1 MNFEESLSILDTAIF
16 DKINRHLKDIEVIIL
31 EGSWNSLSYEEIANK
46 EGYAANYLRQDV
58 GFKLWKF
65 LSEVLEEEVNKTNFR
80 AAVGRLVNRHQVI
93 ASCNE
98 KKTISLET
106 SQSHFPQVK
115 DFNTNK
121 PILEYPEGSVPI
133 NSLFYLQRQIDI
145 RCYDKI
151 LQPGALI
158 RIKAPHQMGKTSLCD
173 RILGY
178 SKQEG
183 YSTVRVNLLQAEATV
198 FSSLDRF
205 LRWFCACISHKLKLS
220 AFSHE
225 CWDEYRGSIINCT
238 TYLEENILTTID
250 HSLVLALD
258 EVDIVFQYPEISQGF
273 FAMLRS
279 WHEEAKTIDIW
290 ENLRLIVVNS
300 TENYGSLDI
309 NQSPFNIGLVAEL
322 DEFTSEEIEE
332 LAQRHNYGCNSNQLQ
347 QLISLIG
354 GHPYLTRLALYH
366 MALGNTTIDKLLQDA
381 PTNAGIY
388 EAYLRRILKNILLNE
403 KLTTGFMKV
412 VNADEPVAIAT
423 MQSYQL
429 YSMGL
434 VKRVG
439 DRLVPRCQLYQKY
452 FREHLTPIIN

>member
-31 EGSWNSLSYEEIANK
+31 EGSWHSLSYEEIANK

-106 SQSHFPQVK
+106 SLSDFPQVK

-151 LQPGALI
+151 LHPGALI

-173 RILGY
+173 RILAY
-178 SKQEG
+178 SKQKG
-183 YSTVRVNLLQAEATV
+183 YSTVRVNLLQAEATI
-198 FSSLDRF
+198 FSSLDKF

-220 AFSHE
+220 TFSHE
-225 CWDEYRGSIINCT
+225 YWDECRGSIINCT

-290 ENLRLIVVNS
+290 ENLRLVVVNS

-322 DEFTSEEIEE
+322 DEFTPEEIEE

-347 QLISLIG
+347 QLIYLIG

-366 MALGNTTIDKLLQDA
+366 MALEDTTIDKLLQDA

-412 VNADEPVAIAT
+412 VNADEPVAIETIQA
-423 MQSYQL
+423 YQL

-434 VKRVG
+434 IKRVG
-439 DRLVPRCQLYQKY
+439 DKLVPRCQLYRRY
-452 FREHLTPIIN
+452 FREHLNK

>member
-31 EGSWNSLSYEEIANK
+31 EGSWHSLSYEEIANK

-58 GFKLWKF
+58 GFKLWKL

-80 AAVGRLVNRHQVI
+80 AAVGRLVNRYQVI
-93 ASCNE
+93 ASCNN
-98 KKTISLET
+98 TNIISQEISKFD
-106 SQSHFPQVK
+106 SQQAT
-115 DFNTNK
+115 DFNINK
-121 PILEYPEGSVPI
+121 LTLEYPEGSVPI

-145 RCYDKI
+145 VCYEKI

-173 RILGY
+173 RIIAH

-225 CWDEYRGSIINCT
+225 YWDECRGSIINCT

-250 HSLVLALD
+250 RSLVLALD
-258 EVDIVFQYPEISQGF
+258 EVDIIFQYPEISQGF

-290 ENLRLIVVNS
+290 ENLRLVVVNS

-322 DEFTSEEIEE
+322 EEFTPEEIEN
-332 LAQRHNYGCNSNQLQ
+332 LAQRHNYDCNSNQIQ

-354 GHPYLTRLALYH
+354 GHPYLVRLALYH
-366 MALGNTTIDKLLQDA
+366 IALGEKTLDKLLEDA

-388 EAYLRRILKNILLNE
+388 EAYLRRILKNILANE

-412 VNADEPVAIAT
+412 VNADEPVAVET
-423 MQSYQL
+423 MQAYQL

-439 DRLVPRCQLYQKY
+439 DKLVPRCQLYRKY
-452 FREHLTPIIN
+452 FREHLKQ